1 MYPASIQARAATR
14 LRRALSP
21 CLGSIALGCV
31 ASLSLGAQ
39 DSIPAVPQFQNAIVI
54 GGDWL
59 QANAMPLNRTA
70 MMSVGGDIS
79 WRTENW
85 AFNGGW
91 IRIARDLS
99 TVQGGTVSVGRVLR
113 AGPIGFIPALSAFGG
128 QAMVSYDSTGYD
140 FISGTTTGHV
150 PRYSYSDGF
159 SFGGG
164 VGLTIEAPIFSLI
177 GVRVGAS
184 QWFFSG
190 SPVAKEP
197 MRTVVAA
204 GLTLRVW

>member
-1 MYPASIQARAATR
+1 MTR
-14 LRRALSP
+14 LWRPL
-21 CLGSIALGCV
+21 LGSLALCSL
-31 ASLSLGAQ
+31 ASMSLRAQ
-39 DSIPAVPQFQNAIVI
+39 DSIPPVPQFANGIVI

-70 MMSVGGDIS
+70 MMSIGGDIS

-91 IRIARDLS
+91 LRIARDLS
-99 TVQGGTVSVGRVLR
+99 TVQGGTLSVGRILH

-128 QAMVSYDSTGYD
+128 QAAVSYDSTGYD
-140 FISGTTTGHV
+140 FVTPQGTIGHV

-164 VGLTIEAPIFSLI
+164 VGLTIEAPVFSLV